1 MLKNLKSKAK
11 SVDSR
16 KRFKTE
22 SKTKLKIKEM
32 MREFREKNL
41 FYAEHSKFATYVDPE
56 YLSTFETELV
66 NFSKKWIRS
75 FDQNMSAEKEPA
87 DEGHGNTRGLHV
99 MDTEQ
104 GAKDIGRN
112 LLLNEDLMRVGGK
125 IHDLG
130 HTNYAHDGEHI
141 ISKYLSEHGI
151 CEIHHATLARL
162 VMEEEQLH
170 EKVLERLA
178 QKKGREL
185 TSREKKKYN
194 TYKLIIA
201 DIAAAHN
208 GEGADIRIVANPNKT
223 EGDIDR
229 EFIETFTKPGTDKK
243 IISKTVEGAI
253 VRFND
258 PIAYVFKDFRDG
270 VIGKQV
276 DVNDPEYEKIFIE
289 MGIPKEKL
297 DEWGKKPGKKDKIVR
312 AGTYLLRDDLEKNSR
327 GKNGAQMSE
336 ELAKLMYKLRDL
348 NYDKVIKPRTRKI
361 IDVIGRN
368 TGALIEKHANELI
381 ESNHAE
387 GYQASTEYTS
397 RMIRNLKEK
406 QPEIVK
412 QIYEKIVRE
421 GMEGFIRR
429 EVEDVINGGHKVE
442 TVRRKRIEEDIAKLT
457 GEGEITDEKKEKY
470 VQRLLKE
477 TNLTKKASQDLLKR
491 RIDIDHPN
499 ATPEEKEKLVQEKSY
514 LRLETFEECYEKLRT
529 AIYIG
534 EASNSYVLKLF
545 ESENILTEDQIK
557 QLRYASGGSTENT
570 AIETT
575 QKNTRKAVEELE
587 KTSKGDER

>member
-1 MLKNLKSKAK
+1 MLKILKSKAK
-11 SVDSR
+11 SVDSG
-16 KRFKTE
+16 KKFKTE
-22 SKTKLKIKEM
+22 SKAKLKIKEM

-104 GAKDIGRN
+104 GAKDIGRD

-185 TSREKKKYN
+185 TDREKKKYN

-208 GEGADIRIVANPNKT
+208 GEGADIKIVANPDKT
-223 EGDIDR
+223 ERDIDR

-270 VIGKQV
+270 VIGKKV

-368 TGALIEKHANELI
+368 TGALIEKHANELM
-381 ESNHAE
+381 ESNHTE
-387 GYQASTEYTS
+387 GYKASTEYTS
-397 RMIRNLKEK
+397 KMIRNLKEK
-406 QPEIVK
+406 QPEKVK
-412 QIYEKIVRE
+412 QIYEKIVKE

-429 EVEDVINGGHKVE
+429 EVEDVINGGHKVV
-442 TVRRKRIEEDIAKLT
+442 TVRRKRIEEDIEKLT
-457 GEGEITDEKKEKY
+457 EKGKMEDIVKEGYIR
-470 VQRLLKE
+470 RLLYE
-477 TNLTKKASQDLLKR
+477 IELSKKASQDLLKR
-491 RIDIDHPN
+491 RIAIEHPN
-499 ATPEEKEKLVQEKSY
+499 ATPEEREKLAQEKSY

-545 ESENILTEDQIK
+545 ESENILTADQIK

-575 QKNTRKAVEELE
+575 QKNTRRAVEELE
-587 KTSKGDER
+587 KTGKGDER

>member
-1 MLKNLKSKAK
+1 MLKILKSKAK
-11 SVDSR
+11 SVDSE

-22 SKTKLKIKEM
+22 SKAKLKIKEM

-104 GAKDIGRN
+104 GAKDIGRD

-185 TSREKKKYN
+185 TDREKKKYN

-208 GEGADIRIVANPNKT
+208 GEGADIKIVANPDKT
-223 EGDIDR
+223 ERDIDR

-270 VIGKQV
+270 VIGKKV

-368 TGALIEKHANELI
+368 TGALIEKHANELM
-381 ESNHAE
+381 ESNHTE
-387 GYQASTEYTS
+387 GYKASTEYTS
-397 RMIRNLKEK
+397 KMIRNLKEK
-406 QPEIVK
+406 QPEKVK
-412 QIYEKIVRE
+412 QIYEKIVKE

-429 EVEDVINGGHKVE
+429 EVEDVINGGHKVV
-442 TVRRKRIEEDIAKLT
+442 TVRRKRIEEDIEKLT
-457 GEGEITDEKKEKY
+457 EKGKMEDIVKEGYIR
-470 VQRLLKE
+470 RLLYE
-477 TNLTKKASQDLLKR
+477 IELPKKASQDLLKR
-491 RIDIDHPN
+491 RITIEHPN
-499 ATPEEKEKLVQEKSY
+499 ATPEEREKLAQEKSY

-545 ESENILTEDQIK
+545 ESENILTADQIK

-575 QKNTRKAVEELE
+575 QKNTREAVEKLG
-587 KTSKGDER
+587 KISKEDER

>member
-11 SVDSR
+11 SVDSG

-22 SKTKLKIKEM
+22 SKAKLKIKEM

-104 GAKDIGRN
+104 GAKDIGRD

-185 TSREKKKYN
+185 TDREKKKYN

-223 EGDIDR
+223 EGDINR

-387 GYQASTEYTS
+387 GYKASTEYTS
-397 RMIRNLKEK
+397 KMIRNLKEK
-406 QPEIVK
+406 QPERVK
-412 QIYEKIVRE
+412 QIYEKIVKE

-429 EVEDVINGGHKVE
+429 EVEDVINGGHEVV

-457 GEGEITDEKKEKY
+457 GEGEITGEKKEKY
-470 VQRLLKE
+470 IQRLLKE
-477 TNLTKKASQDLLKR
+477 TNLPKKESQDLLKR
-491 RIDIDHPN
+491 RIAIEHPN
-499 ATPEEKEKLVQEKSY
+499 ATPEEREKLAQEKSY

>member
-1 MLKNLKSKAK
+1 MLKSLKSKAK
-11 SVDSR
+11 SVDSE

-22 SKTKLKIKEM
+22 SKAKLKIKEM

-104 GAKDIGRN
+104 GAKDIGRD

-185 TSREKKKYN
+185 TDREKKKYN

-208 GEGADIRIVANPNKT
+208 GEGADIQIVANPNKT
-223 EGDIDR
+223 ERDINR

-276 DVNDPEYEKIFIE
+276 DVNDPEYEQIFIE

-381 ESNHAE
+381 ESNHTE
-387 GYQASTEYTS
+387 GYKASTEYTS
-397 RMIRNLKEK
+397 KMIRNLKEK
-406 QPEIVK
+406 QPERVK
-412 QIYEKIVRE
+412 KIYEKIVKE

-429 EVEDVINGGHKVE
+429 EVEDVINGEHKVI

-457 GEGEITDEKKEKY
+457 EKGEMEDIVKEGY
-470 VQRLLKE
+470 IRRLLYE
-477 TNLTKKASQDLLKR
+477 IELPQKASQDLLKR
-491 RIDIDHPN
+491 RIAIEHPN
-499 ATPEEKEKLVQEKSY
+499 ATPEERKKLAQEKSY

-545 ESENILTEDQIK
+545 ESENILTADQIK

-575 QKNTRKAVEELE
+575 QKNTREAVEKLG
-587 KTSKGDER
+587 KISKGDER

>member
-11 SVDSR
+11 SVDSG

-22 SKTKLKIKEM
+22 SKAKLKIKEM

-56 YLSTFETELV
+56 YLSIFETELV

-170 EKVLERLA
+170 ERVLERLA

-223 EGDIDR
+223 EKDIDR

-348 NYDKVIKPRTRKI
+348 NMIK
-361 IDVIGRN
+361 
-368 TGALIEKHANELI
+368 L
-381 ESNHAE
+381 
-387 GYQASTEYTS
+387 
-397 RMIRNLKEK
+397 
-406 QPEIVK
+406 
-412 QIYEKIVRE
+412 
-421 GMEGFIRR
+421 
-429 EVEDVINGGHKVE
+429 
-442 TVRRKRIEEDIAKLT
+442 
-457 GEGEITDEKKEKY
+457 
-470 VQRLLKE
+470 
-477 TNLTKKASQDLLKR
+477 
-491 RIDIDHPN
+491 
-499 ATPEEKEKLVQEKSY
+499 
-514 LRLETFEECYEKLRT
+514 
-529 AIYIG
+529 
-534 EASNSYVLKLF
+534 
-545 ESENILTEDQIK
+545 
-557 QLRYASGGSTENT
+557 
-570 AIETT
+570 
-575 QKNTRKAVEELE
+575 
-587 KTSKGDER
+587 